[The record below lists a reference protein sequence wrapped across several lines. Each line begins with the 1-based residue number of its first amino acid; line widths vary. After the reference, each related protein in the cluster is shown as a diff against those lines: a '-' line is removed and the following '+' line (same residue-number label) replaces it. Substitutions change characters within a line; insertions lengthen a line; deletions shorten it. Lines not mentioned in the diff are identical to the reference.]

1 MSARQPDLFHG
12 DRQPPRTPPPI
23 RSYRKTATSSA
34 KPFPWESMAAW
45 IRHMNRL
52 FAIETPSSDHYERVR
67 RTARELTIERIR
79 LCRHADDLARCE
91 AMLAQANSGSLY
103 GLDRAFTRAE
113 RGERLV
119 EVRNRIV
126 LLGLGR
132 AAPRTKGPR
141 LDPASLPDDAL
152 LRLIQSHA
160 DPQVVVAL
168 RAERQRRLQTI
179 TGPKP

>member
-1 MSARQPDLFHG
+1 MPIRQPDLFFG
-12 DRQPPRTPPPI
+12 DKQPPRSAPPL
-23 RSYRKTATSSA
+23 RAYRKAEKSPPA
-34 KPFPWESMAAW
+34 AFAWESMASW
-45 IRHMNRL
+45 VRHMNRL
-52 FAIETPSSDHYERVR
+52 FAVESPSCDHYERVR
-67 RTARELTIERIR
+67 CTARELTVERIR

-91 AMLAQANSGSLY
+91 AMLAQANSGWLY